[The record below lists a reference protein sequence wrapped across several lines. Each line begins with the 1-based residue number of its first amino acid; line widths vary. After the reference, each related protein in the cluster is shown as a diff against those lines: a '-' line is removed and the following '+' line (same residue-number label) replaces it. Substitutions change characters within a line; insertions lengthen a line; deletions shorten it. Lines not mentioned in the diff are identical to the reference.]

1 MNALI
6 TGFVTFKNLPAMK
19 RLYIFSIF
27 SIILFF
33 ILTIV
38 SIGQDQ
44 SMNEEDHKHF
54 LNDIT
59 YSDAINYSY
68 DKERV
73 TRSEKEWKNRLSSE
87 EFRVLRNKG
96 TEIPFINEY
105 NGLYETGVYL
115 CKGCGQPLFH
125 SKTKFKS
132 GTGWPSFYAPMDE
145 KAVEEKEDNSF
156 FMTRTEIVCSRC
168 DSHIGH
174 VFEDGPEP
182 TGLRY
187 CMNSAALHF
196 ISKDA
201 APGETAQADQD

>member
-1 MNALI
+1 MNTLH
-6 TGFVTFKNLPAMK
+6 
-19 RLYIFSIF
+19 YISIF
-27 SIILFF
+27 SIILLLF
-33 ILTIV
+33 ISVVALV
-38 SIGQDQ
+38 QDQ
-44 SMNEEDHKHF
+44 KVTEKDHTHF
-54 LNDIT
+54 LNSIS
-59 YSDAINYSY
+59 YSEALNYSY
-68 DKERV
+68 DKEKVIR
-73 TRSEKEWKNRLSSE
+73 TEQEWRNRLSSN

-125 SKTKFKS
+125 SETKFKS
-132 GTGWPSFYAPMDE
+132 GTGWPSFYKPLDDD
-145 KAVEEKEDNSF
+145 AVKEKEDNSF

-168 DSHIGH
+168 ESHIGH

-196 ISKDA
+196 IPKDA
-201 APGETAQADQD
+201 DSPGTAQADQ